1 MAKNDIDISTSDL
14 GGFGYSSRQPVP
26 GLSPELQWKGRTTTA
41 QQNDIWSY
49 LLQLNPAYKVGANDP
64 RFKELVLSQHYNGWS
79 NEYFAQRLSST
90 NWGRAIVLAGIDV
103 AGKSGIG
110 TGISAAQQRANLVA
124 TLSDTA
130 SQLGI
135 QLTPERVQQIANE
148 AVANK
153 WDNAQIVDSLMADV
167 DPTAL
172 VSGDITATANELQ
185 TFATSNRFAVP
196 AETAIDMALRIARG
210 ELSIAGA
217 QDEIRSGAIAASPQY
232 ADLIR
237 QGVDLNTYDT
247 NVTSVTSAAAR
258 FGITLD
264 QATIQRIARDATTNN
279 WTDQQIT
286 QQMLSGITSTT
297 KLSEGTITGTRDA
310 VMASARNFLLPM
322 SEQSATDIALRQLR
336 GEVDEAGIASML
348 KSQAKANFS
357 FIADLID
364 QGLTP
369 MDYFAPGRE
378 RLAMELEMNP
388 EDIDLMNSD
397 WIDSLTMMENGQ
409 RRGATYTEIAS
420 KARRRPEWA
429 KTENAQG
436 ALQNAVSAVA
446 GLFGLRGY

>member
-1 MAKNDIDISTSDL
+1 MSNNEIDFSTTDL

-26 GLSPELQWKGRTTTA
+26 GLSPDLQWKAYST
-41 QQNDIWSY
+41 QSEQDDIWSA
-49 LLQLNPAYKVGANDP
+49 LLKGNPVYTVGQNDP
-64 RFKELVLSQHYNGWS
+64 RFRELVLTSFFNNYDA
-79 NEYFAQRLSST
+79 EYLQNSLAAT
-90 NWGRAIVLAGIDV
+90 NWGRAILLQMLDV
-103 AGKSGIG
+103 AGRSGIG
-110 TGISAAQQRANLVA
+110 SGISDAQQRANLVA

-135 QLTPERVQQIANE
+135 QLTPERAQQIAND
-148 AVANK
+148 AVSNK
-153 WDNAQIVDSLMADV
+153 WDNAQIVDSLMADI

-185 TFATSNRFAVP
+185 TFASGNRYTIS
-196 AETAIDMALRIARG
+196 AETAVDMALRIARG

-217 QDEIRSGAIAASPQY
+217 EDEIRSGAIAASPKY
-232 ADLIR
+232 GELIR
-237 QGVDLNTYDT
+237 QGIDLNTYDT
-247 NVTSVTSAAAR
+247 NVTSVTSAATR

-264 QATIQRIARDATTNN
+264 QSTIDRIARDATTNS

-286 QQMLSGITSTT
+286 QQMLSGITSSTQ
-297 KLSEGTITGTRDA
+297 LSEGTITGTRDA
-310 VMASARNFLLPM
+310 VMGAARNFLLPM

-336 GEVDEAGIASML
+336 GELDEAGIASMM

-357 FIADLID
+357 FIGDLID

-369 MDYFAPGRE
+369 MDYFTPGRE

-397 WIDSLTMMENGQ
+397 WVDALTMMENGQ
-409 RRGATYTEIAS
+409 RRGATYTEIAR
-420 KARRRPEWA
+420 KARTRSEWA
-429 KTENAQG
+429 NTESAQG